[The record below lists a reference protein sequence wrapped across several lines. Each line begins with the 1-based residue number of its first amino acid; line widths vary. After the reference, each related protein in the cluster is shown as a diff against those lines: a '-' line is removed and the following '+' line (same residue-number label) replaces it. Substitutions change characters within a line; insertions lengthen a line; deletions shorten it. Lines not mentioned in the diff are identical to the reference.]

1 MISLEYIRAEPDPY
15 LICTSTDGPPTTVS
29 WRRNEETLD
38 FKDTR
43 YQQNQRIINTTAATY
58 QNILSSNSH
67 ANLVGSFT
75 CIVSNARGSANKSI
89 SVDGMHSLFNS
100 GCRKSL

>member
-1 MISLEYIRAEPDPY
+1 MISLEYINNEPDPH

-29 WRRNEETLD
+29 WRRNEEPLVID
-38 FKDTR
+38 GVR
-43 YQQNQRIINTTAATY
+43 YQQSQRIINTTTATY
-58 QNILSSNSH
+58 QNILSSNDR

-89 SVDGMHSLFNS
+89 STDGM
-100 GCRKSL
+100 R